1 MRNTESLRDGFGLFS
16 NVHIGFCDSCRT
28 IPIKTCLLLYWK
40 VLLLRI
46 NLLHHLFLKSTQLIL
61 NWVILPDPV
70 HLHSLT
76 PRLLILHFSI
86 SWMTCDGLQFRTY
99 STHIP
104 TSYQSWRKYG
114 SYQSGFTRHMLSS
127 NIAFR
132 LPSRS
137 RLMIPCFRCGF
148 FFLHFGVPD
157 PKHNPLNPED
167 LCGVCCPLATYF
179 S

>member
-1 MRNTESLRDGFGLFS
+1 MCNTESLRDGFGLFS

-28 IPIKTCLLLYWK
+28 IPIKTCFTEKYCYSGLIYSIIFSWK
-40 VLLLRI
+40 A
-46 NLLHHLFLKSTQLIL
+46 QLIL

-86 SWMTCDGLQFRTY
+86 FWMTCDGLQFRTY

-127 NIAFR
+127 NRAFR

-148 FFLHFGVPD
+148 FFYILGFLTPSTTLWTRRICVGFAVP
-157 PKHNPLNPED
+157 
-167 LCGVCCPLATYF
+167 
-179 S
+179 